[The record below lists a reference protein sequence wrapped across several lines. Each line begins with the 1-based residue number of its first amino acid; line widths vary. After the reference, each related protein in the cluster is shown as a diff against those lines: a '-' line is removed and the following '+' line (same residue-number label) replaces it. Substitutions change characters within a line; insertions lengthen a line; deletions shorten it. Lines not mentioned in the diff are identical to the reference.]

1 MEKCALILCIYF
13 MFPFLF
19 IKPIIQTHINTNIN
33 INLSYK
39 LFKINILNKPLPF
52 LPKLLTNLHPTF
64 HLLPIFN
71 PLLK

>member
-1 MEKCALILCIYF
+1 

-19 IKPIIQTHINTNIN
+19 IKPIIQTHINTNI
-33 INLSYK
+33 SHK

-52 LPKLLTNLHPTF
+52 LPKLLTNLHPIF
-64 HLLPIFN
+64 HLLPILN